1 MKSILRYLLFG
12 IGVWAI
18 PFAIGMFLFPVLPP
32 ETSLFDTLVTV
43 AMSASAGG
51 LSYLY
56 LRRLARPDLTGG
68 LMAGLGWAV
77 LAVALDLPMLLTGL
91 FGMSAAEYFADIGLT
106 YLMIPAIAGC
116 IGLALRR
123 TD

>member
-1 MKSILRYLLFG
+1 MKKVLRYLLFG

-18 PFAIGMFLFPVLPP
+18 PFAIGMALFPMIPP
-32 ETSLFDTLVTV
+32 ESALFDTLVSV

-56 LRRLARPDLTGG
+56 LRRVARPDLASG
-68 LMAGLGWAV
+68 LMVGLGWAV
-77 LAVALDLPMLLTGL
+77 IALALDSPMLLNGL
-91 FGMSAAEYFADIGLT
+91 FGMSVAEYFADIGLT

-116 IGLALRR
+116 IGLALRP